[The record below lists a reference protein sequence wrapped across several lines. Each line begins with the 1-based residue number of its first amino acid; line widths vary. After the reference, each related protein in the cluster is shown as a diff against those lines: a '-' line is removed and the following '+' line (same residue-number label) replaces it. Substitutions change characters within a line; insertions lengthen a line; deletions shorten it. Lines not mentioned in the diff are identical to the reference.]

1 LINFGYPKT
10 GGIYTKIL
18 FKALRTNLKNTLFCC
33 LLLLC
38 SFQVLAQQEVAKDSI
53 ANDSIAP
60 KKEVLDAIIVHT
72 AKDSIIEDVLGKKIR
87 LYNEGHI
94 QYGDIDLQ
102 AGFIE
107 INYETSVISAK
118 GVRDSLG
125 EYTQLPVFKQGR
137 EESVQDSL
145 FYNFETEK
153 AIIFHV
159 QTTQSG
165 IITLGEETKKVN
177 DSTIYIRDIRFTTS
191 EKKNPDYYLK
201 TRKAKIVPNKKIVT
215 GTTNLVIADVPTP
228 IALPFAYFPLTQDKA
243 SGFLLPTYSET
254 RDQGFSLQNGGYY
267 FAFSDYFDLA
277 LTGDIYSNGSWGL
290 TANSS
295 YRVRYKYNGRFSYAY
310 ENNIYGIQGF
320 DDYSKS
326 TNYNIRWNHSQDAK
340 ASPNSNFSASVNLG
354 SSKYYR
360 ESLNENNSGDYLN
373 NTLASSINYSKNFVG
388 TPFNLSVGFNH
399 SQNTNT
405 EQINMSL
412 PSLKVNMDRIYPFS
426 PKSGSASNPIQKI
439 GLTYGLKA
447 DNRVQTTDDEFFT
460 EQMWQDMQSGV
471 QQDISASTNM
481 KAFKYWTISP
491 NANYKEVWY
500 FDYIDKNFDEETDMV
515 VTDTVQGFTSFR
527 EYNVGASLSTNIY
540 GSFGK
545 IGAIEAMRHTLRP
558 SVSYTYRPDF
568 GYYYEE
574 VPETA
579 DRTSYETYSKY
590 DTGIYGAPSQG
601 LSNSIGLSL
610 NNTLEAKVK
619 PKDSTD
625 TEFRKITLLNNLNFS
640 TSYNMAADSLKWSPT
655 NVTAGTAFL
664 QDKLRVNMGMTLD
677 PYAINANGTK
687 INVANINNG
696 GSLFRITRAN
706 LTANYA
712 FSSKDFDGDN
722 AERNTSENLTDQ
734 GSGTEGLLGTNMSA
748 SRSPDIND
756 DVGGTK
762 KDKEKQEFF
771 KNKIPWSLKVAYSLN
786 YNNSVGQSEISSNSL
801 MFSGDLEF
809 TPKWLLGFSSG
820 YDFKDNGVTYT
831 QLRFSRDLD
840 SWRINFN
847 WVPFGDRTS
856 YYFYI
861 GVKSS
866 MLSDLKYEK
875 NSQPDQ
881 RLF

>member
-1 LINFGYPKT
+1 MINFGYPKT

-72 AKDSIIEDVLGKKIR
+72 AKDSIVEDVLGKKIR
-87 LYNEGHI
+87 LYNEGHV

-107 INYETSVISAK
+107 INYDTSIITAK
-118 GVRDSLG
+118 GVKDSLG

-153 AIIFHV
+153 AIIFHI

-373 NTLASSINYSKNFVG
+373 NTLASSINYSKTFVG

-426 PKSGSASNPIQKI
+426 PKSGTANNPIQKI

-491 NANYKEVWY
+491 SANYKEVWY
-500 FDYIDKNFDEETDMV
+500 FDYIDKNFDEDTEMV
-515 VTDTVQGFTSFR
+515 VTDTIQGFSSFR

-545 IGAIEAMRHTLRP
+545 IGPLEAMRHTLRP
-558 SVSYTYRPDF
+558 SISYTYRPDF

-579 DRTSYETYSKY
+579 DNTSYETYSQY

-601 LSNSIGLSL
+601 LSNSIGMSL

-619 PKDSTD
+619 PKDSTE
-625 TEFRKITLLNNLNFS
+625 TESRKITLLNNLNFS

-722 AERNTSENLTDQ
+722 AERNSSENLTDQ

-756 DVGGTK
+756 DVGGTE

>member
-1 LINFGYPKT
+1 M
-10 GGIYTKIL
+10 
-18 FKALRTNLKNTLFCC
+18 
-33 LLLLC
+33 
-38 SFQVLAQQEVAKDSI
+38 AKDSI
-53 ANDSIAP
+53 AKDSIAP

-72 AKDSIIEDVLGKKIR
+72 AKDSIVEDVLGKKIR
-87 LYNEGHI
+87 LYNEGHV

-107 INYETSVISAK
+107 INYDTSIITAK
-118 GVRDSLG
+118 GVKDSLG

-295 YRVRYKYNGRFSYAY
+295 YRVRYKFNGRFSYAY

-326 TNYNIRWNHSQDAK
+326 TNYNIRWNQSQDAK

-373 NTLASSINYSKNFVG
+373 NTLASSINYSKTFVG

-426 PKSGSASNPIQKI
+426 PKSGTASNPIQKI

-460 EQMWQDMQSGV
+460 DQMWQDMQSGV

-500 FDYIDKNFDEETDMV
+500 FDYIDKNFDEDTEMV
-515 VTDTVQGFTSFR
+515 VTDTIQGFSSFR

-545 IGAIEAMRHTLRP
+545 IGPLEAMRHTLRP

-579 DRTSYETYSKY
+579 DNTSYETYSKY

-619 PKDSTD
+619 PKDSTE
-625 TEFRKITLLNNLNFS
+625 TESRKITLLNNLNFS

-722 AERNTSENLTDQ
+722 AERNSSENITDQ

-756 DVGGTK
+756 DVGGTE

>member
-1 LINFGYPKT
+1 M
-10 GGIYTKIL
+10 
-18 FKALRTNLKNTLFCC
+18 
-33 LLLLC
+33 
-38 SFQVLAQQEVAKDSI
+38 AKDSI

-60 KKEVLDAIIVHT
+60 KKEVLDAIITHT
-72 AKDSIIEDVLGKKIR
+72 AKDSIVEDVLGKKIR
-87 LYNEGHI
+87 LYNEGHV

-107 INYETSVISAK
+107 INYDTSIITAK
-118 GVRDSLG
+118 GVKDSLG

-215 GTTNLVIADVPTP
+215 GATNLVIADVPTP

-373 NTLASSINYSKNFVG
+373 NTLASSINYSKTFVG

-491 NANYKEVWY
+491 SANYKEVWY
-500 FDYIDKNFDEETDMV
+500 FDYIDKNFDEDTEMV
-515 VTDTVQGFTSFR
+515 VTDTIQGFSSFR

-545 IGAIEAMRHTLRP
+545 IGPLEAMRHTLRP
-558 SVSYTYRPDF
+558 SISYTYRPDF

-579 DRTSYETYSKY
+579 DNTSYETYSQY

-601 LSNSIGLSL
+601 LSNSIGMSL

-619 PKDSTD
+619 PKDSTE
-625 TEFRKITLLNNLNFS
+625 TESRKITLLNNLNFS

-722 AERNTSENLTDQ
+722 AERNSSENLTDQ

-756 DVGGTK
+756 DVGGTE